1 MLYFDIEANGLLD
14 TVTQA
19 HCMVI
24 IDDED
29 NVTKY
34 RPAEVAQGAL
44 RLLEAV
50 KAGIPICGHNIINY
64 DIPALSKLF
73 PFFRVPYELQ
83 YLCVDTLV
91 LARLIYGNIKDID
104 AGLLKS
110 GKLPGK
116 LYGAQSLKAW
126 GYRLGE
132 LKGTYAE
139 DTEGDAWAK
148 FSEEMLTYNV
158 QDVVVTK
165 KLYEKLMLK
174 NYPEAIKELE
184 HKAQWLMSKQ
194 ERNGFYFDK
203 KAAEELEVTLRTR
216 HAELD
221 YALRSIVPR
230 IPDKIFIPKRDN
242 KTKGYK
248 AGVPIQRYKDFN
260 PRSRQQIEWLLT
272 HHFKYVCSNEDC
284 FEGDRLKIDD
294 ETFNYIKEDPE
305 APEELKELSV
315 TFSEYLMINKRLGQL
330 IDGKWG
336 WLKCIKE
343 DGAIHGT
350 VNPCGAVTGRAT
362 HASPNLAQVPSID
375 NPYGHECRALFEPP
389 KSWLQVG
396 VDACGLE
403 LRCLAHFMYP
413 YDNGKYA
420 DVVINGDIHTVNQE
434 AAGLDTRAHAKRFIY
449 AYLYGAG
456 DLLIGKLVGGGV
468 KEGKAVK
475 RRFLKM
481 TPALRDLKEAIKD
494 TLVLKEDR
502 GRILKWKRRYLK
514 GLDGRPLH
522 VRSFHSALN
531 LLLQSAGALICK
543 YWICRTEER
552 LLARGLKH
560 GIDGDFIY
568 MAWVHDEFQAG
579 ARTQEIADVIVT
591 EAQEAMRDTQR
602 YFKFKVQLD
611 TEGKIGKNWSDCH

>member
-1 MLYFDIEANGLLD
+1 MLFFDIEANGLLD
-14 TVTQA
+14 TVTAA

-24 IDDED
+24 IDDEG

-34 RPAEVAQGAL
+34 RPAEVEQGAL
-44 RLLEAV
+44 RLLEAI
-50 KAGIPICGHNIINY
+50 KAGSYICGHNIIKY
-64 DIPALSKLF
+64 DIPALEKLF
-73 PFFRVPYELQ
+73 PAFKVPYSLQ
-83 YLCVDTLV
+83 HLCVDTLV
-91 LARLIYGNIKDID
+91 LSRLIYGNIKDMD
-104 AGLLKS
+104 TGLMKAGR
-110 GKLPGK
+110 LPK
-116 LYGAQSLKAW
+116 NLYGSHSLKAW

-132 LKGTYAE
+132 LKGTYSE
-139 DTEGDAWAK
+139 DTEDAWLH
-148 FSEEMLTYNV
+148 FSEEMLNYCV
-158 QDVVVTK
+158 QDVVVDK
-165 KLYEKLMLK
+165 KLYEKLMSK
-174 NYPEAIKELE
+174 NYPSITLELE
-184 HKAQWLMSKQ
+184 HQAQWLMAKQ

-203 KAAEELEVTLRTR
+203 ENAEKLEATLRAR

-221 YALRSIVPR
+221 FILRQIVPQ

-260 PRSRQQIEWLLT
+260 PNSRQQIEWLIT
-272 HHFKYVCSNEDC
+272 SHFKYNCENHDLY
-284 FEGDRLKIDD
+284 EGDRLKIDD
-294 ETFNYIKEDPE
+294 ETFNYIKTDKA
-305 APEELKELSV
+305 APEELRELAV
-315 TFSEYLMINKRLGQL
+315 TFSEYLMITKRLGQL
-330 IDGKWG
+330 IDGKYG
-336 WLKCIKE
+336 WLKCIAE

-375 NPYGHECRALFEPP
+375 SPYGHECRALFRPP
-389 KSWLQVG
+389 DGWLQVG

-403 LRCLAHFMYP
+403 LRCLGHFMAP
-413 YDNGKYA
+413 YDNGQYA
-420 DVVINGDIHTVNQE
+420 DTVVNGDIHTVNQE

-456 DLLIGKLVGGGV
+456 DNLIGGLLGGGV

-475 RRFLKM
+475 KRFLKM
-481 TPALRDLKEAIKD
+481 TPALRDLKEAIKNV
-494 TLVLKEDR
+494 LVLSEDR

-552 LLARGLKH
+552 LINLGYKH
-560 GIDGDFIY
+560 GLDGDFMF

-579 ARTQEIADVIVT
+579 ARTQEIAEVIVR
-591 EAQEAMRDTQR
+591 EAQAAMRDTQEH
-602 YFKFKVQLD
+602 FKFKVQLD
-611 TEGKIGKNWSDCH
+611 TEGKIGKNWNDCH